1 MLICEPFFKKEEADL
16 EELEQQKKVF
26 LKKIPRSTTDD
37 QLYFQLECNGPVE
50 HAYCIKKK
58 GKSNGYG
65 FVKFE
70 NQKTADKLVEAGKVL
85 INGEMVHCLPFCK
98 DPRSVNPSTN
108 EQRPSPQNEPRQ
120 PELKCA

>member
-1 MLICEPFFKKEEADL
+1 MDITIKEVRRKNGPCKAKNAILSPPTHQVFRSLIRSRLTLHGRMLICEPYFKKEEAHL
-16 EELEQQKKVF
+16 EELEQRKKVF

-70 NQKTADKLVEAGKVL
+70 N
-85 INGEMVHCLPFCK
+85 
-98 DPRSVNPSTN
+98 
-108 EQRPSPQNEPRQ
+108 
-120 PELKCA
+120 